1 MSVTIRYNLS
11 RALVL
16 TCAIALG
23 PLAHSQPAPGGIV
36 TRKIPFT
43 ILLSDSAGNLYFT
56 GSVSPG
62 QITPS
67 PGAPQPQP
75 GGGSCIASPRPFLPR
90 PCNDAFLEKTDANGN
105 VLFATYLGGPNDDFG
120 SKLAIDSAGNI
131 YVAGT
136 TGGSFPTTAH
146 AAVPATADAG
156 GFIAKFSPDGSRL
169 IYSTYLPNSS
179 GVSALAVDAGGNA
192 YLSGSTGGYAYHAFV
207 VKLNPDGSAF
217 LYNTLLAGSGQDFA
231 TALALD
237 ARGNVTVT
245 GSTSSA
251 DFPVTAG
258 VVQTKLAG
266 TQNAFVARLD
276 GDGKLV
282 FSTYLGGS
290 GMDSGGAVQL
300 DSAGS
305 IYVAGMATSLDYP
318 TTPGTFQPA
327 PAIPAW
333 GASPGGFVA
342 KLTPDAHALAYSTY
356 LMIYPNSGGVRLLAL
371 NSAGEVYI
379 AATVGGAGF
388 PVTPN
393 APQPCFG
400 GYRDILVAH
409 LNAAGSLL
417 EATYLGT
424 SGVFAPDTLSLAADG
439 TVLLSASFPQ
449 PPGIDQPTL
458 AQIRFGAAGWNAPP
472 CLSPNVVHAATLAVG
487 DTISPGQLISL
498 TGFGIGPE
506 TGVAYQPG
514 PQGQAPLALA
524 GVQVSFDGQAAPLI
538 YAQSRQINAVAP
550 VELDGRASTSIRVQ
564 YNGIAFGPVVVPVT
578 FAAPELFR
586 LHPGVST
593 RAAALNQDGT
603 VNSSTNPAPRGSIVS
618 LYATGFGLTT
628 PGCLTGALN
637 PPSAANL
644 RATVSSW
651 ATPPGVPQV
660 LYAGGAPTLLCGVE
674 QINLRIPDQVPQPLN
689 AVQVTLSVQLQN
701 QFGANTTQGTTIAVK

>member
-1 MSVTIRYNLS
+1 
-11 RALVL
+11 
-16 TCAIALG
+16 
-23 PLAHSQPAPGGIV
+23 
-36 TRKIPFT
+36 
-43 ILLSDSAGNLYFT
+43 
-56 GSVSPG
+56 
-62 QITPS
+62 
-67 PGAPQPQP
+67 
-75 GGGSCIASPRPFLPR
+75 LPR
-90 PCNDAFLEKTDANGN
+90 PCNDAFLEKTDSNGN
-105 VLFATYLGGPNDDFG
+105 VLFATYLGGPTDDYG
-120 SKLAIDSAGNI
+120 TKLAIDSAGNI
-131 YVAGT
+131 YVAGF
-136 TGGSFPTTAH
+136 TGGSFPTTPH
-146 AAVPATADAG
+146 AAVPATIDAG
-156 GFIAKFSPDGSRL
+156 TFIAKFSADGRL
-169 IYSTYLPNSS
+169 AYATCLPGYLM
-179 GVSALAVDAGGNA
+179 SALAVDAGGNA
-192 YLSGSTGGYAYHAFV
+192 YLGGSTGPAAYHAFV
-207 VKLNPDGSAF
+207 AKLNPDGSAF
-217 LYNTLLAGSGQDFA
+217 LYNTLLSGSGQDFG

-251 DFPVTAG
+251 DFPVTAC
-258 VVQTKLAG
+258 VVQPKLAG
-266 TQNAFVARLD
+266 AQNAFVARLD
-276 GDGKLV
+276 VDGKMV

-300 DSAGS
+300 DSAGN
-305 IYVAGMATSLDYP
+305 IYVAGMATSLDFP

-342 KLTPDAHALAYSTY
+342 KLTPDARTLAYSTY
-356 LMIYPNSGGVRLLAL
+356 VTSYVASPNNGGVRLLAL
-371 NSAGEVYI
+371 NSAGEAYI

-393 APQPCFG
+393 APHPCFG

-424 SGVFAPDTLSLAADG
+424 TGVDVPDTLSLAADG
-439 TVLLSASFPQ
+439 TVLLSAAFVQ
-449 PPGIDQPTL
+449 PPGVDQPTL

-472 CLSPNVVHAATLAVG
+472 CLSPNVVHAATLAAG

-506 TGVAYQPG
+506 TGVVYQPG

-524 GVQVSFDGQAAPLI
+524 GVQVSFNGQAAPLI

-550 VELDGRASTSIRVQ
+550 VELDGRTSTSIRVQ
-564 YNGIAFGPVVVPVT
+564 YNGIAFGPVVVRVA

-593 RAAALNQDGT
+593 QAAAINQDGT
-603 VNSSTNPAPRGSIVS
+603 VNSPLNPAPRGSIVA

-637 PPSAANL
+637 PPIAANL
-644 RATVSSW
+644 RATVLSW
-651 ATPPGVPQV
+651 ATPPKVPDV
-660 LYAGGAPTLLCGVE
+660 LYAGGAPTLLCGVQ
-674 QINLRIPDQVPQPLN
+674 QINLRIPDQVPEPLN
-689 AVQVTLSVQLQN
+689 AVRITLSAQVQN
-701 QFGANTTQGTTIAVK
+701 QFGVNTTQGTTIAVK